1 MASGKTDDIL
11 EYEASLVKKFP
22 KYSRFWMG
30 PFQPMINLYH
40 PDTVKPVLKIAVSFA
55 ITSGPKPWNYDLMAP
70 WLGRGLLV
78 SGGAKWARSRRLLT
92 PAFHFDILKPYV
104 AVKNTACNVMLGKLK
119 KYADEKTS
127 VEMYGI
133 VRMCTLDV
141 IMQCAFSYKDD
152 IQVKGDSHPYVHAVH
167 ELSVCIEKRILNPL
181 VHYDIVYHMTER
193 GKRWKKGCDYVH
205 QFSEKIIEARKQTL
219 EKEGPP
225 KKRYLDFL
233 DILLTAKDD
242 SGQGMTP
249 LDIRNEV
256 DTFMFAGHDTTS
268 SAISWTLYSLCEH
281 PEYQQRVQEEVDHIL
296 QGRQSDDI
304 QWSDLSRF
312 EFLTL
317 VLKEA
322 MRLHSPVPIISRRL
336 TEPLQIEDITLPA
349 DTHVNV
355 NIYNLH
361 HNPAVWSDPCTFQP
375 ERFHP
380 HNMQDMDPYA
390 FLPFSAG
397 PRNCI
402 GQHFAMNEAK
412 IVLTRLLRRFSFS
425 LDPDHKVERAMAMVM
440 QTENGIKMFVTNRT
454 PTV

>member
-1 MASGKTDDIL
+1 MVFGMDGVSPLVQALVVAAVVTVIMTIGQWLASIRSYFAYFNSLPGETDFSCI
-11 EYEASLVKKFP
+11 
-22 KYSRFWMG
+22 WG
-30 PFQPMINLYH
+30 NLH
-40 PDTVKPVLKIAVSFA
+40 KAISFA

-104 AVKNTACNVMLGKLK
+104 AVKKHRL
-119 KYADEKTS
+119 
-127 VEMYGI
+127 
-133 VRMCTLDV
+133 
-141 IMQCAFSYKDD
+141 YKDD
-152 IQVKGDSHPYVHAVH
+152 IQVKG
-167 ELSVCIEKRILNPL
+167 
-181 VHYDIVYHMTER
+181 ER
-193 GKRWKKGCDYVH
+193 EERREMMLMMMMMMMMIH
-205 QFSEKIIEARKQTL
+205 

-312 EFLTL
+312 EFLTFGS
-317 VLKEA
+317 EGSHA
-322 MRLHSPVPIISRRL
+322 SPFSCAHHLPTSDR
-336 TEPLQIEDITLPA
+336 TPLQIEDITLPA

-355 NIYNLH
+355 KHLQ
-361 HNPAVWSDPCTFQP
+361 PAPQP
-375 ERFHP
+375 GSVVGPVHFPARAVP
-380 HNMQDMDPYA
+380 PRTTCRTWTPYA

-412 IVLTRLLRRFSFS
+412 IVLARLLRRFSFS

-454 PTV
+454 HTV